1 MRLSRRGVVLAL
13 TLPVLLYVTY
23 LLVPMYTAFRMS
35 LNTFSRM
42 RGTIPDLT
50 LDTYLAV
57 LGDGFYRSAWLSTL
71 WLAVVSGLLTVGLGT
86 VVAYALWRVGG
97 RARAYL
103 TVIVIAPLMVSSVV
117 RAYGWVAAIGPSG
130 LLPQVTDALGLGE
143 PSLLFDRRGVI
154 IGFVHVLLPFVVLIL
169 LARFDSINPRLLV
182 AAGNLGASPWQV
194 IRRVVL
200 PLIARSMLAAFLIVF
215 ALSTGSYAIPAVLG
229 GGRVRTVTRQI
240 VQEQLIV
247 FDWPRA
253 ATLAILLS
261 VLTLIVML
269 ASQLLL
275 RRRRV

>member
-1 MRLSRRGVVLAL
+1 MRLSRRNIVLAL
-13 TLPVLLYVTY
+13 TVPVLLYVMY
-23 LLVPMYTAFRMS
+23 LLLPLWASFRMS
-35 LNTFSRM
+35 LNTFTRM
-42 RGTIPDLT
+42 GGTVEDVT
-50 LDTYLAV
+50 LDTYASV

-71 WLAVVSGLLTVGLGT
+71 RLALISGLLTVLIAT

-117 RAYGWVAAIGPSG
+117 RAYGWVAAIGPQG
-130 LLPQVTDALGLGE
+130 LVPSVTEAIGLGA

-154 IGFVHVLLPFVVLIL
+154 IGFVHILLPFAVLIL
-169 LARFDSINPRLLV
+169 LARFDSINPRLLA
-182 AAGNLGASPWQV
+182 AAGNLGASQWQT

-200 PLIARSMLAAFLIVF
+200 PLIARSTVAAFLIVF
-215 ALSTGSYAIPAVLG
+215 ALATGSYAIPAVLG

-240 VQEQLIV
+240 VQDQLIA

-253 ATLAILLS
+253 ATLAVLLS
-261 VLTLIVML
+261 ILTLIVML

-275 RRRRV
+275 RRRRT